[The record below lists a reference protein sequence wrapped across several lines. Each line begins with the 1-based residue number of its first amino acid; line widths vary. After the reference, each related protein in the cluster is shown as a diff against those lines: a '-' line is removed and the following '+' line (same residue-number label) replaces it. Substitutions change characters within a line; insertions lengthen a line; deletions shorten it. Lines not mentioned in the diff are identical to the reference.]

1 MQPKAKPA
9 PKSTLAEDEIRVLEY
24 DIQLSQNSGILA
36 CRTVVLKLQ
45 DNNGLDADC
54 PSFTALSYVWR
65 DSDYTFPIVCD
76 GSTARIALNL
86 RNALTIIWRVYPTIR
101 LWADALSIT
110 QDNLLERN
118 HQVSFMGD
126 IFRSARQVFVFLRA
140 PLRGNHRFWA
150 LLQSFAAEGNF
161 DSPEFED
168 ELDQFME
175 GRPSNISLGFHD
187 LVKRPWFQRAWILL
201 TDSAIALDRQTYQ
214 EIRLAKDATAICGDS
229 FMPWDTLVGSLRA
242 FDQKGVFLPS
252 FLPLRTLLKEQA
264 FISKAPNKTKVGPQA
279 GPVKAPLLDL
289 LIDGW
294 SRDASDARDK
304 IYAFNSRH
312 LTSSSY
318 SELRPDYTLD
328 VRSTYIRFIR
338 VYINHELDLNFLR
351 FARGVDEP
359 IRSWRR
365 AMTTAI
371 EYR

>member
-1 MQPKAKPA
+1 
-9 PKSTLAEDEIRVLEY
+9 
-24 DIQLSQNSGILA
+24 
-36 CRTVVLKLQ
+36 
-45 DNNGLDADC
+45 
-54 PSFTALSYVWR
+54 
-65 DSDYTFPIVCD
+65 
-76 GSTARIALNL
+76 
-86 RNALTIIWRVYPTIR
+86 
-101 LWADALSIT
+101 
-110 QDNLLERN
+110 
-118 HQVSFMGD
+118 
-126 IFRSARQVFVFLRA
+126 
-140 PLRGNHRFWA
+140 
-150 LLQSFAAEGNF
+150 
-161 DSPEFED
+161 
-168 ELDQFME
+168 
-175 GRPSNISLGFHD
+175 
-187 LVKRPWFQRAWILL
+187 
-201 TDSAIALDRQTYQ
+201 
-214 EIRLAKDATAICGDS
+214 
-229 FMPWDTLVGSLRA
+229 MPWDTLVGSLRA